1 MVPANARRSSG
12 CWHTISNIYCILRV
26 AGSDAKGR
34 EFVADL
40 LSFTAIASGGTESVR
55 HALTMRMSDFEDAMQ
70 VKAARPGN
78 ADLIVTRNVADYRHA
93 VIPRITPQEFHMR
106 FASKK

>member
-1 MVPANARRSSG
+1 
-12 CWHTISNIYCILRV
+12 
-26 AGSDAKGR
+26 
-34 EFVADL
+34 
-40 LSFTAIASGGTESVR
+40 
-55 HALTMRMSDFEDAMQ
+55 MRMSDFEDAMQ
-70 VKAARPGN
+70 VAAAKSGN